1 MLALSMGQ
9 TLIQIGSR
17 LFNNQKGGLKMIK
30 IKYNNQEIFE
40 EVSFIRSTNLVTITP
55 TAPNTSGF
63 TTWKLDGKTQL
74 GDFSDFTTVYKVDG
88 DSVSYSN
95 DGSTYVEPPKPT
107 EEELRRQ
114 ALLSEKADLETWLKE
129 HDYIG
134 TKIAT
139 GRATV
144 EEYAT
149 EIAEMSE
156 KASRINEIDRELSSI
171 N

>member
-1 MLALSMGQ
+1 
-9 TLIQIGSR
+9 
-17 LFNNQKGGLKMIK
+17 MIK
-30 IKYNNQEIFE
+30 IKYNNKKSFE
-40 EVSFIRSTNLVTITP
+40 EVSFYRNNNIVTITP
-55 TAPNTSGF
+55 TTPNTSGF
-63 TTWKLDGKTQL
+63 ITLRMDGKTQL
-74 GDFSDFTTVYKVDG
+74 GDFSDFTTIYKVDG

-95 DGSTYVEPPKPT
+95 DSSIYIEPPKPT

-114 ALLSEKADLETWLKE
+114 ALQTEKAELETWLKQ

-149 EIAEMSE
+149 EIAEMTE
-156 KASRINEIDRELSSI
+156 KAERINEIDALLG